1 MVRLGNILVL
11 RARTV
16 LLVFATALLG
26 STLIAGPAQGFS
38 ISRFSVA
45 PSTTQAGGHP
55 NLSVSFSFAEPSTV
69 RDVSLHLPAGLTANP
84 GAIPFCARK
93 WLVRSLCP
101 SKSKVGSLTVTAV
114 AFDLELPVTRSFYNI
129 SPVAHERLRLGAPLL
144 GTYSRPGIAAEL
156 PVTERPGDKGLDMTV
171 AGLPSEVGG
180 YPVRLKDVSL
190 RIRGVA
196 RIRVRK
202 RLKERPFLTNPLSC
216 APATS
221 VLAVTPQDAPA
232 APVTTA
238 SSFTPSGCSV
248 PST

>member
-1 MVRLGNILVL
+1 VK
-11 RARTV
+11 
-16 LLVFATALLG
+16 
-26 STLIAGPAQGFS
+26 
-38 ISRFSVA
+38 
-45 PSTTQAGGHP
+45 
-55 NLSVSFSFAEPSTV
+55 
-69 RDVSLHLPAGLTANP
+69 DVSLHLPAGLTANP

-93 WLVRSLCP
+93 WLVRNLCS

-129 SPVAHERLRLGAPLL
+129 SPVARERLRLGAPLL

-180 YPVRLKDVSL
+180 YPVRLKNVSL
-190 RIRGVA
+190 RIKGVA
-196 RIRVRK
+196 RTRVRK

-221 VLAVTPQDAPA
+221 VLAVTPHDAPA
-232 APVTTA
+232 APVTTS